1 MYKGSLCVGA
11 DVRWVAAQ
19 VTQKSLEWAPYRYD
33 AAVVRRNDPNK
44 KRRWLIPLV
53 LLAQIAF
60 KVLVLDRVLEEDG
73 ITGDAYGPYDPEFV
87 QEERERITREKVR
100 LPVASVSG
108 FSISPS
114 CLLPIDAQPMVFSHF
129 F

>member
-1 MYKGSLCVGA
+1 M
-11 DVRWVAAQ
+11 Q

-33 AAVVRRNDPNK
+33 PAVVRRNDPNK

-73 ITGDAYGPYDPEFV
+73 VTGDAYGPYDPEFV
-87 QEERERITREKVR
+87 QEERERIAREKVR
-100 LPVASVSG
+100 VRTWSDVRLKHALHVKS
-108 FSISPS
+108 
-114 CLLPIDAQPMVFSHF
+114 
-129 F
+129 